1 MTKQMSGAGRLAALM
16 SEESVVTDEQKAAIE
31 ADGNFL
37 LDACPGSGKTRTAG
51 IRAAWLALSKGWKV
65 AATSYTNVA
74 VAEIRAASAFA
85 GAVLTGDHFCGTLH
99 SLLLRYVFYPFGHL
113 VMECKGQPTLV
124 IDPPDCPM
132 SFDPIWVGD
141 DAPRASLW
149 MYEFRRD
156 GTFSVNKPP
165 ELRVDVVDILKF
177 GSDKAAAQKKELF
190 REGYA
195 SRSDA
200 MFVAMEVLE
209 NHKNIADL
217 IAARFDEIIVD
228 EAQDTSDV
236 QLRCLEILK
245 ETKKLRSLVLVG
257 DPQQSIYEWQGSD
270 PLAGARFAAKHGM
283 ETLRLTKNFRSSQA
297 ICDVAY
303 RLAGRDEADEASGE
317 DRDFGIAPEIL
328 LYSDANGATAL
339 EAFAAR
345 LQELGID
352 PHLAPVLARTTTFVS
367 RLNRIRTAKANPA
380 VKVVGTA
387 AASLQRNGWV
397 DPKSLG
403 AVEALVRRLAW
414 GTAIPEDT
422 STRVRLRDAVTKL
435 LGDLPLLD
443 QDLDLKS
450 WIAAGRDS
458 VKAAVA
464 SLSDAPVGNAS
475 SRFKAKAGDDK
486 RSAKNAFDVGGS
498 EIWAR
503 TIHSAKG
510 ESHPAVM
517 LAAAKATKDRDHARE
532 WIKAQMGDELDEET
546 RVGYV
551 AVTRARRYCA
561 VALPSNTPQEVIDA
575 YVAAGF
581 VLRAGH

>member
-1 MTKQMSGAGRLAALM
+1 MVKQSAGEDRLAALV
-16 SEESVVTDEQKAAIE
+16 SDESFVTDEQRAAIE

-74 VAEIRAASAFA
+74 VAEIRAAAASS
-85 GAVLTGDHFCGTLH
+85 GAVLTGDHFSGTLH

-113 VMECKGQPTLV
+113 VMGCAGQATLV
-124 IDPPDCPM
+124 IDPPDCPIT
-132 SFDPIWVGD
+132 FDPIWVGD

-149 MYEFRRD
+149 MYEFRSA

-165 ELRVDVVDILKF
+165 ELRVDVAEILKL
-177 GSDKAAAQKKELF
+177 GSSKAAAQKKELF

-200 MFVAMEVLE
+200 MFVAMKVLE
-209 NHKNIADL
+209 NHTDIADL
-217 IAARFDEIIVD
+217 VASRFDEIIVD

-245 ETKKLRSLVLVG
+245 ATKKLRSLVLVG
-257 DPQQSIYEWQGSD
+257 DPQQAIYEWQGSD
-270 PLAGARFAAKHGM
+270 PLACARFAAKHGM
-283 ETLRLTKNFRSSQA
+283 ETLRLTRNFRSSQA

-303 RLAGRDEADEASGE
+303 RLAGRAEADEASGV
-317 DRDFGIAPEIL
+317 DRAFGVAPEVL
-328 LYSDANGATAL
+328 LYSEVNGAGAM

-345 LQELGID
+345 LADLDI
-352 PHLAPVLARTTTFVS
+352 PMHLAPILARTTTFA
-367 RLNRIRTAKANPA
+367 RKLNRIRTAKANPA
-380 VKVVGTA
+380 VKVVGA
-387 AASLQRNGWV
+387 AAAGLQRHGWV
-397 DPKSLG
+397 DPKTLG
-403 AVEALVRRLAW
+403 ALEALVRRLAW
-414 GTAIPEDT
+414 GTATPEDI

-443 QDLDLKS
+443 RDIDLKS
-450 WIAAGRDS
+450 WIAAARDA

-464 SLSDAPVGNAS
+464 SLSDAPAGNAS
-475 SRFKAKAGDDK
+475 NLLKAKPGDEA
-486 RSAKNAFDVGGS
+486 RSAEKAFDVGES
-498 EIWAR
+498 EMKAR

-517 LAAAKATKDRDHARE
+517 LAAARATKDRDHAHQ
-532 WIKAQMGDELDEET
+532 WIKAQLGDELDEET

-551 AVTRARRYCA
+551 AITRARRYCA

-575 YVAAGF
+575 YLNAGF
-581 VLRAGH
+581 VLRG